1 MTNPRRPEGGYRGA
15 LPPRQDTLA
24 RPWVVAVIAIFLLIF
39 VLAIAGLPSRLIAE
53 PSPNPS
59 GGPSASASGGPAVS
73 GQPSGSVGP
82 SASP

>member
-1 MTNPRRPEGGYRGA
+1 MTNARRPEGGYRGA

-39 VLAIAGLPSRLIAE
+39 VLAIAGLPSRFIAE
-53 PSPNPS
+53 PSPNLS
-59 GGPSASASGGPAVS
+59 GAPSASASGGPAAS
-73 GQPSGSVGP
+73 GQPSGSAGP